1 MSLDVIVR
9 MDLLK
14 WLAKESEER
23 GATILYATHIFD
35 GLDAWPTHVHY
46 LNDQGCTGWQGK
58 IEDLEHFQ
66 ELKARGEPSPML
78 RIAEKWLRAE
88 LVEKKRRLLQ
98 GEVKV
103 LEARQ

>member
-1 MSLDVIVR
+1 M
-9 MDLLK
+9 
-14 WLAKESEER
+14 
-23 GATILYATHIFD
+23 
-35 GLDAWPTHVHY
+35 HY

-103 LEARQ
+103 LEEQSGQAVMEQQSNMQARGGGFAAGRMAGYDFIK